1 LSGNGG
7 PRVPRPQGNRDRDTG
22 DLKPEAEPPQEGPRT
37 MAEKIDEDATVT
49 DNLDRMIE
57 AIVDHMHLDGEDR
70 LKVKIALCEAIAE
83 TYSEKAQLL
92 RLLLNE
98 PSGVS

>member
-1 LSGNGG
+1 
-7 PRVPRPQGNRDRDTG
+7 
-22 DLKPEAEPPQEGPRT
+22 
-37 MAEKIDEDATVT
+37 MAENIDEGATVT
-49 DNLDRMIE
+49 STIDGMIR
-57 AIVDHMHLDGEDR
+57 AIVDQMHLDDDGR